1 MALSISDTQHSNA
14 RHHTKC
20 PVLFII
26 VLNVITLS
34 FLMLNVIWLSFL
46 MLNVIRLSVVMLNV
60 VAPIQVDVET
70 KEALSL
76 QTFLHFSQEMEF

>member
-1 MALSISDTQHSNA
+1 MTISVSDTQHINA
-14 RHHTKC
+14 LHHAKC
-20 PVLFII
+20 RVLFII

-34 FLMLNVIWLSFL
+34 FLMLAVIWPSFL
-46 MLNVIRLSVVMLNV
+46 MLNVIKLSVVMLNV

>member
-1 MALSISDTQHSNA
+1 
-14 RHHTKC
+14 
-20 PVLFII
+20 
-26 VLNVITLS
+26 
-34 FLMLNVIWLSFL
+34 MLAVIWLSFL